1 MKKRI
6 ISALMVCVILL
17 STLALSFTAFASSQ
31 RLYLDVKATA
41 VMNGVDD
48 LEWFYY
54 TPDKSGLYTFASY
67 NVAASKAHLFIKEYD
82 EQTHM
87 EKYVWLA
94 G

>member
-48 LEWFYY
+48 L
-54 TPDKSGLYTFASY
+54 
-67 NVAASKAHLFIKEYD
+67 
-82 EQTHM
+82 
-87 EKYVWLA
+87 
-94 G
+94 